1 MCTQLPQGP
10 CSQGVLSEC
19 QVCGDGITAIV
30 IRPPALSVELG
41 TGLVEQWALVSA
53 RNHQGTCGK
62 VQLPLSLIGQC
73 QPWPQARKI
82 SLVFCCPV
90 SWKKMLSRESV
101 GHRELGPSTGL
112 SGQSPAVPAWTAAL
126 SGPVSNSRA
135 GETSAG
141 STTVP
146 RPHTLEAGPGSHLFL
161 DRGQLLQP
169 QDIREPDALMI

>member
-1 MCTQLPQGP
+1 MLVTKFLKYPN
-10 CSQGVLSEC
+10 
-19 QVCGDGITAIV
+19 TV
-30 IRPPALSVELG
+30 IFKNLFLDFGS
-41 TGLVEQWALVSA
+41 
-53 RNHQGTCGK
+53 
-62 VQLPLSLIGQC
+62 
-73 QPWPQARKI
+73 I

-161 DRGQLLQP
+161 DRGQLL
-169 QDIREPDALMI
+169 